1 MRRMTFLDK
10 LIGPLWH
17 LGIFLCVSI
26 AANGQKIELKGKVID
41 MDTKT
46 PLSGVSVF
54 IPSIHK
60 GAVTDDVGIF
70 TFFLEVD
77 NYQLVLSYTGYKTL
91 YQPVYILDTNFI
103 TVEMKK
109 KLPTELPE
117 VIIESRKK
125 DANVSDAKM
134 STVTINLAQLRKT
147 PLVLGEADILKALT
161 LQTGIT
167 TIGEGAGGFS
177 VRGGNADQNLILID
191 GAPLFNTS
199 HLLGFYSTVIP
210 EAIQDFTLYKGAIPA
225 SYGGRLSS
233 LASLNIRPG
242 NEDRINSMAS
252 INPISIHFFSEGPVK
267 NSKLTF
273 SAGGRIADP
282 TPIMNQLPGSV
293 GSSSAFFYDVVG
305 KLVYRFDIHNQV
317 AISAYRSFDNY
328 KFQGDTSYAWQ
339 TNIIA
344 LNGRSE
350 LSKKWSVYYN
360 ANSTYY
366 ASDINGLQPNYQF
379 RLRNTIQTQEGRLSL
394 HFQASEGI
402 YLEGGYDFIRYGV
415 NPGDLKPTQSA
426 SQINPMSLQKE
437 LGDEIAGYV
446 LGRFAITNS
455 ISLETGI
462 RNSEFLNRGPQTVYQ
477 YTPGIPSS
485 QQTLID
491 STYYPKGKTVQAY
504 QGWEPRVML
513 KVGLND
519 ATSIKMSY
527 NRTRQ
532 YLQLISN
539 TIAITPVDYWKLVD
553 PLIKPAIADQVA
565 AGVFRN
571 FNDDIIETSLE
582 GFYKTTQNLVD
593 YKNGAQLSMNPY
605 LDADLLS
612 ARGKSYGVEFNIRK
626 PKGKV
631 TGQLAYTWS
640 RSLIQDITPYA
651 SEQVNGGEYYPS
663 NYDRPFDLS
672 LTGGIQ
678 TGQGWTIGWTFVY
691 VTGRPATYPDGTY
704 VIDNTIVTNYSVR
717 NEDRLPDYNR
727 LDISFSHD
735 SRRSPDQKRYTIINF
750 SLYNVYAR
758 KNPYSVF
765 FQRNGG
771 VLDAY
776 ELSVLGTVVPSVTL
790 TFYF

>member
-1 MRRMTFLDK
+1 MTFLDK